1 MDNQVS
7 EAVSTQRQPAPGRE
21 STPAEATRRR
31 GLVGRLRARPKLTVA
46 LLVATVMATVLV
58 GVYAHRNGY
67 LKQYDDTPSGVVE
80 HVIDIVLIHKRERQ
94 PNPVNGLIC
103 TPENNR
109 LGVLKWTLV
118 KNIDYPQSVNRYR
131 FKTDRWS
138 VTETGS
144 RARVTVEITA
154 LVDEAPQYNVTQLW
168 EFNLE
173 HTDRWR
179 LCSTSK
185 IS

>member
-1 MDNQVS
+1 MNDQS
-7 EAVSTQRQPAPGRE
+7 PEIGLTQRHMLPDEEGMPVEAP
-21 STPAEATRRR
+21 RRR

-46 LLVATVMATVLV
+46 LLVALTATAPV

-67 LKQYDDTPSGVVE
+67 LKHYDDTPSGVVE
-80 HVIDIVLIHKRERQ
+80 HVIDIVLIHRRERQ
-94 PNPVNGLIC
+94 PSPLPGLIC

-109 LGVLKWTLV
+109 LGSLKWTIV
-118 KNIDYPQSVNRYR
+118 KNMDYDKNVGRRYR

-138 VTETGS
+138 VTETGP

-154 LVDEAPQYNVTQLW
+154 VVDEAPQYNVTQLW

-179 LCSTSK
+179 TCSSSQVK
-185 IS
+185 